1 MLFALTTSTW
11 DSLSDGASLMVVA
24 TFIVAGILL
33 GYALR
38 GLVGRWQAE
47 SIEKQMKLREDEAE
61 SEIRSRLKEADIA
74 ARAAVVKAREEFE
87 ASVKS
92 RRAELK
98 EAEDRQI
105 AREANLD
112 RKASALD
119 ERSAKLDAK
128 HAEVEAAAKAAKE
141 SARTAEEKNAAADAR
156 LQTVAEMTH
165 LEARREMLSRAN
177 EQLRTDAAGLSRRIQ
192 EAAREQGDA
201 IARRIVA
208 DAVHRCAVVHL
219 NDLATATVSLPNAEM
234 KGRIV
239 GRDGRNVRALEAATG
254 VNLLLDDVPDMV
266 VLSAFD
272 PQRREIARCALE
284 KLVANGR
291 IHPSSIEEAV
301 AAAKEETETANDEAG
316 ATAAAEAGVSGL
328 SPEILR
334 LMGSLRLRT
343 SFTQNVLRHS
353 VEVALLTGVMAAEM
367 GLDAAMARRTGFLH
381 DIGKALTTSAKGA
394 HAALGA
400 DFLRSHGESET
411 VCRAVAAHHAEAG
424 TDGGVLGVLC
434 AAADAISSA
443 RPGARHETAE
453 SYVER
458 MGEIES
464 IARSHAGVQQVFA
477 VQAGRDLRVVVDPGQ
492 VDDGAAVVLARDI
505 CRDISARVRFP
516 GQIRVTVIRE
526 LRCTEY
532 AK

>member
-47 SIEKQMKLREDEAE
+47 SIEKQMKLREEEAE
-61 SEIRSRLKEADIA
+61 GEIKARLKEADIA

-98 EAEDRQI
+98 DAEDRQI

-112 RKASALD
+112 RKAVALD
-119 ERSAKLDAK
+119 ERSSA
-128 HAEVEAAAKAAKE
+128 VEAKNTVAENLEASAKDAMRVAKE
-141 SARTAEEKNAAADAR
+141 KEFAADAR
-156 LQTVAEMTH
+156 LQEVAEMTH
-165 LEARREMLSRAN
+165 LEARREILSQANDLLRA
-177 EQLRTDAAGLSRRIQ
+177 DAAGLSRRIQ

-201 IARRIVA
+201 IARRLVA
-208 DAVHRCAVVHL
+208 EAVQRCAVAHL
-219 NDLATATVSLPNAEM
+219 SEMTTATVALPNHEM

-239 GRDGRNVRALEAATG
+239 GRDGRNVRAFETATG
-254 VNLLLDDVPDMV
+254 VNLLLDDAPDMV
-266 VLSAFD
+266 VVSAFD
-272 PQRREIARCALE
+272 PQRREIARRALE
-284 KLVANGR
+284 KLVADGR

-301 AAAKEETETANDEAG
+301 AVAKKETEAANDEAG
-316 ATAAAEAGVSGL
+316 AAAAAEAGVIGL
-328 SPEILR
+328 SPEVLR
-334 LMGSLRLRT
+334 LMGALRLRT

-353 VEVALLTGVMAAEM
+353 VEVALLTGVMAGETGM
-367 GLDAAMARRTGFLH
+367 DAATARRAGFLH
-381 DIGKALTTSAKGA
+381 DIGKALTASAKGA

-400 DFLRSHGESET
+400 DFLRAHGESDEI
-411 VCRAVAAHHAEAG
+411 CRAVAAHHSEAG
-424 TDGGVLGVLC
+424 TDGGVLGVFC

-443 RPGARHETAE
+443 RPGARQETAE

-458 MGEIES
+458 MRDIES
-464 IARSHAGVQQVFA
+464 AARAHAGVQQVFA
-477 VQAGRDLRVVVDPGQ
+477 VQAGRDLRVMVDPGQ
-492 VDDGAAVVLARDI
+492 VDDSAAVVLARDI
-505 CRDISARVRFP
+505 CRDISARVKFP

>member
-1 MLFALTTSTW
+1 MI
-11 DSLSDGASLMVVA
+11 VA

-47 SIEKQMKLREDEAE
+47 SIEKQMKLREEESEAE
-61 SEIRSRLKEADIA
+61 IKARLKEADIA

-98 EAEDRQI
+98 AADDRQT

-112 RKASALD
+112 RKAVALD
-119 ERSAKLDAK
+119 ERAAAVEAK
-128 HAEVEAAAKAAKE
+128 HTAAEALESKAKE
-141 SARTAEEKNAAADAR
+141 AMRVAKEKDATADNR
-156 LQTVAEMTH
+156 LQAIAKMTH
-165 LEARREMLSRAN
+165 LEARREVLSQAN
-177 EQLRTDAAGLSRRIQ
+177 ELLRADAAGLSLRIQ

-201 IARRIVA
+201 IARRLVA
-208 DAVHRCAVVHL
+208 DAVQRCAVAHL
-219 NDLATATVSLPNAEM
+219 NELTTATVALPNSEM

-254 VNLLLDDVPDMV
+254 VNLLLDDAPDMV
-266 VLSAFD
+266 VVSAFD
-272 PQRREIARCALE
+272 PQRREIARRALE

-291 IHPSSIEEAV
+291 IHPASIEEAV
-301 AAAKEETETANDEAG
+301 SAAKIEAEAANDEAG
-316 ATAAAEAGVSGL
+316 AAAAAEAGVTGL

-343 SFTQNVLRHS
+343 SFSQNVLRHS
-353 VEVALLTGVMAAEM
+353 VEVALLTGVMAAETGM
-367 GLDAAMARRTGFLH
+367 DAATARRAGFLH
-381 DIGKALTTSAKGA
+381 DIGKALTASAKGA

-400 DFLRSHGESET
+400 DFLRAHGEHDA

-424 TDGGVLGVLC
+424 ADGGALGVLC

-443 RPGARHETAE
+443 RPGARQETAE
-453 SYVER
+453 SYIER

-464 IARSHAGVQQVFA
+464 IARDRTGVQQVFA
-477 VQAGRDLRVVVDPGQ
+477 VQAGRDLRVMVDPGQ
-492 VDDGAAVVLARDI
+492 VSDNAAVVLARDI
-505 CRDISARVRFP
+505 CRDISARVKFP